1 MFIQE
6 TDPVCDDTPS
16 LSKEAENVYPVVN
29 PAGRVQN
36 KEKTVISEKD
46 KDFALAGC

>member
-36 KEKTVISEKD
+36 NDFIDAQASINVPSTEK
-46 KDFALAGC
+46 